1 MVGILWYLVSSGF
14 GILWFLRQL
23 GILRCRIRRYNP
35 VFLSRKDAPIYVAGP
50 CGAGDVSGGTAGEKV
65 SGSVECCSPV
75 AAAAAGS
82 TRTWA

>member
-1 MVGILWYLVSSGF
+1 MD
-14 GILWFLRQL
+14 L
-23 GILRCRIRRYNP
+23 GWE
-35 VFLSRKDAPIYVAGP
+35 SRKLAIVPDVFVFMIGLITVVAGP

>member
-1 MVGILWYLVSSGF
+1 MFELWIF
-14 GILWFLRQL
+14 
-23 GILRCRIRRYNP
+23 YNQYEKHNP
-35 VFLSRKDAPIYVAGP
+35 FRAYIVAGP
-50 CGAGDVSGGTAGEKV
+50 CGAGDVSGGTAGERGSV